1 MHAIGLFVV
10 LFGAWILLSGHFSV
24 LLLASGAVCSGLT
37 VALANR
43 MNLLEKRTGITIAF
57 WRLPIFWFWLGVQIL
72 LCSITVSRK
81 ILSPKIII
89 DPVIERI
96 PTSQKSDI
104 ARVIYANSVT
114 LTPGTLSTDLNR
126 SEIEVHALEA
136 KSIKELQSGGMET
149 KIKGLERIAKEDQ
162 EGFK

>member
-1 MHAIGLFVV
+1 MHAISLFVV
-10 LFGAWILLSGHFSV
+10 LFGTWILLSGHFSI
-24 LLLASGAVCSGLT
+24 LLLASGAVCSALT

-43 MNLLEKRTGITIAF
+43 MKILEKRTGLTIAF
-57 WRLPIFWFWLGVQIL
+57 WRLPYFWLWLGVQIL

-81 ILSPKIII
+81 ILSLKIEI
-89 DPVIERI
+89 DTVLKRI
-96 PTSQKSDI
+96 PISQQSDM
-104 ARVIYANSVT
+104 ARVIFANSIT

-136 KSIKELQSGGMET
+136 TSIKELKSGGME
-149 KIKGLERIAKEDQ
+149 KRIKGLELISKDKR